1 MDSNQ
6 KAKVSYVDQT
16 TGKTLES
23 VDLEGQPQS
32 TSDYRP
38 TETIKK
44 YTDQGY
50 VVVSNNYPANGVK
63 FNSDNKEQDFTVTL
77 EHKVDTVSP
86 DQPGQPGQPI
96 NPDNPNG
103 PKWPNGTDKNSLV
116 KVITRTIN
124 YIDQNGN
131 KLHDSVVQNI
141 TFTRSAQVDE
151 VTGQVTYSNWTTENN
166 YFASVDSP
174 KINGYVLTD
183 PNYATVNSSSVDVDS
198 SDITI
203 DVHYRVI
210 VNEHHNNPSNPH
222 KKNSNKSHYPK
233 PKLNKPNNNGTENRN
248 KSKLPQ
254 TGETDESSIQLM
266 GLVLL
271 LISSVLSIFG
281 FRKKQSK

>member
-1 MDSNQ
+1 VDSNQ

-50 VVVSNNYPANGVK
+50 VVVSNDYPENGVK

-77 EHKVDTVSP
+77 EHKVDTVTP
-86 DQPGQPGQPI
+86 DQPGNPGQPI

-103 PKWPNGTDKNSLV
+103 PKWPNGTDKDSLS
-116 KVITRTIN
+116 KTITRTIN
-124 YIDQNGN
+124 YVDQSGN

-151 VTGQVTYSNWTTENN
+151 VTGQVTYSNWITENTSFN
-166 YFASVDSP
+166 SVNSP
-174 KINGYVLTD
+174 QINGYVLID
-183 PNYATVNSSSVDVDS
+183 SKDATINSLSVDEDN

-203 DVHYRVI
+203 DVHYRI
-210 VNEHHNNPSNPH
+210 IINEHHNNPSTPHHNNP
-222 KKNSNKSHYPK
+222 NASQYPK
-233 PKLNKPNNNGTENRN
+233 PKSNNPNNNYGN

-254 TGETDESSIQLM
+254 TGESDESKIQLM

-281 FRKKQSK
+281 FRKKQNK